1 MGKVKIDPLV
11 FWLSLSVIVVATLT
25 LVIFQDSAEPVLNKM
40 MTGITY
46 NLDWTFQFLT
56 FGLFILLIWLVF
68 SRYGKVR
75 LGEEAPEFSTFSWGA
90 MLFCAGMGT
99 SIMFWS
105 MMEPMYYYMGPPFGI
120 EPNSGQAA
128 EWAVAYGMFHWG
140 ISAWSLYAL
149 PTVTI
154 AYSFFVK
161 KNRSLKISTAC
172 RGILGRH
179 ADGPIGKII
188 DILVIWSLVGGLGT
202 SLGLGVPMVSAVI
215 GEIFGVQQSLQ
226 LSIIIIII
234 WTVIYS
240 ASAYMGLYKG
250 IRKLSDWNVYLALG
264 LALFVLLAGPTL
276 FILSNF
282 TNSFGLMLQNF
293 AMMSFSTDP
302 VAKGGFPQAW
312 TVFYWAWFAATAPFI
327 GLFVARI
334 SRGRTIREL
343 IIHILLWGSL
353 GSWIYF
359 GIFGGY
365 TLNLQ
370 LTNQLNVVEILNS
383 SGGPAAIV
391 EVLKTIPLSFLV
403 LPFFAVLAFIFLA
416 TSLDSATYILSAIA
430 TKELVGEQ
438 EPARW
443 HRMLWGA
450 VLAVLAISLLMI
462 GGLKVIQTSSVIV
475 SVPVIVL
482 YVLLTLSLLRWLKQD
497 YPEVPAREPAEV
509 QEIRHTAAEGR
520 EKNASKVVLRQAKEV
535 KE

>member
-1 MGKVKIDPLV
+1 MNKVKIDPLV
-11 FWLSLSVIVVATLT
+11 FWSSLIVIVIATLG
-25 LVIFQDSAEPVLNKM
+25 LVIFQNSAEPVLNSM
-40 MTGITY
+40 LTGITY
-46 NLDWTFQFLT
+46 NLDWAFQFLT
-56 FGLFILLIWLVF
+56 FGLFILLMYLVF
-68 SRYGKVR
+68 SKYGKVK
-75 LGEEAPEFSTFSWGA
+75 LGDEPPEFSTFSWGA

-105 MMEPMYYYMGPPFGI
+105 MMEPMYYFMGPPFGL
-120 EPNSGQAA
+120 EPNSSAAA

-140 ISAWSLYAL
+140 ISAWALYAL

-161 KNRSLKISTAC
+161 KNHSLKISTAC
-172 RGILGRH
+172 RGALGKH
-179 ADGPIGKII
+179 ADGFIGKAI

-215 GEIFGVQQSLQ
+215 GEIFGVQQSMM

-234 WTVIYS
+234 WVIIYS

-264 LALFVLLAGPTL
+264 LALFVLLVGPSL

-282 TNSFGLMLQNF
+282 SNSFGLMLQNF
-293 AMMSFSTDP
+293 AFMSFSTDP
-302 VAKGGFPQAW
+302 INQGGFPQSW

-343 IIHILLWGSL
+343 ITHILIWGSV

-370 LTNQLNVVEILNS
+370 L
-383 SGGPAAIV
+383 SGALDVIGIMSERGDPAAIV
-391 EVLKTIPLSFLV
+391 EILKTLPLSFIV
-403 LPFFAVLAFIFLA
+403 LPFFALLGFIFLA
-416 TSLDSATYILSAIA
+416 TSLDSATYILAAIT
-430 TKELVGEQ
+430 TKELTAGQ

-443 HRMLWGA
+443 NRMLWGM
-450 VLAVLAISLLMI
+450 VLAALAVSLLLI

-475 SVPVIVL
+475 SVPVIIL
-482 YVLLTLSLLRWLKQD
+482 YVLLSVSLLRWLKQD
-497 YPEVPAREPAEV
+497 YPD
-509 QEIRHTAAEGR
+509 TAKST
-520 EKNASKVVLRQAKEV
+520 EKGELK
-535 KE
+535 

>member
-1 MGKVKIDPLV
+1 MNKVKIDPLV
-11 FWLSLSVIVVATLT
+11 FWSSLIVIIVATLG
-25 LVIFQDSAEPVLNKM
+25 LVIFQSSAEPVLNTM
-40 MTGITY
+40 LTGITY
-46 NLDWTFQFLT
+46 NLDWAFQFLT
-56 FGLFILLIWLVF
+56 FGLFLLLMYLVF
-68 SRYGKVR
+68 GKYGKVK
-75 LGEEAPEFSTFSWGA
+75 LGDEAPEFSTFSWGA

-105 MMEPMYYYMGPPFGI
+105 MMEPMYYFMGPPFGI
-120 EPNSGQAA
+120 EPNSSEAA

-140 ISAWSLYAL
+140 ISAWALYAL

-161 KNRSLKISTAC
+161 KNHSLKISSAC
-172 RGILGRH
+172 RGALGKH
-179 ADGPIGKII
+179 ADGFIGKAI

-215 GEIFGVQQSLQ
+215 GEIFGVPQSMM
-226 LSIIIIII
+226 LSIIIIIVWVI
-234 WTVIYS
+234 IYS

-264 LALFVLLAGPTL
+264 LAIFVLLVGPTL

-282 TNSFGLMLQNF
+282 SNSFGLMLQNF
-293 AMMSFSTDP
+293 AFMSFSTDP
-302 VAKGGFPQAW
+302 INQGGFPQTW

-343 IIHILLWGSL
+343 ITHILIWGSV

-370 LTNQLNVVEILNS
+370 L
-383 SGGPAAIV
+383 SGALDVIGIMGERGDPAAIV
-391 EVLKTIPLSFLV
+391 EILKTLPLSFIV
-403 LPFFAVLAFIFLA
+403 LPFFALLGFIFLA
-416 TSLDSATYILSAIA
+416 TSLDSATYILASIT
-430 TKELVGEQ
+430 TKELTAGQ

-443 HRMLWGA
+443 NRMLWGM
-450 VLAVLAISLLMI
+450 VLAALAISLLLI
-462 GGLKVIQTSSVIV
+462 GGLRVIQTSSVIV
-475 SVPVIVL
+475 SVPVIIL
-482 YVLLTLSLLRWLKQD
+482 YVLLSVSLLRWLKQD
-497 YPEVPAREPAEV
+497 YPEAE
-509 QEIRHTAAEGR
+509 TST
-520 EKNASKVVLRQAKEV
+520 EKGELE
-535 KE
+535 